1 MSSLS
6 SPIAERLRDA
16 VSQARWNEAVA
27 LLQTSSALQAAEAL
41 GDLPFEQQQSLFRHL
56 PLDLA
61 AAVVTQF
68 PYYHEYVL
76 LHSLPAGE
84 MRALVD
90 KMKPDDRMRFFDE
103 LPEEAWQRLM
113 DELSSVLPAN
123 TSGQHE
129 PETARVLEQQLPQAG
144 EPIIEAFQIAK
155 SFEQPD
161 GREIQIIA
169 PMDLSIE
176 SDTIFALLGPSGSGK
191 STLLRI
197 LSGLTA
203 PSSGSVRVH
212 GQPLDCC
219 APNIGIVFQSF
230 ALFPWLT
237 VLENVE
243 VPLVARGLQHP
254 ERHREALQ
262 ALAMVGLKGFENAY
276 PKELSGGMKQRVGFA
291 RALAVNPEVLF
302 MDEPFSALDVLTAE
316 NLRGELMELWLKD
329 QIPTKSIFLVTHNIE
344 EAVLLAD
351 RIVVLGTH
359 PAKIRADFRISLPQP
374 RDRKSAEFLVYVDYI
389 YKVMTQPDLEFG
401 PVTKLPSVRKSSFQ
415 VLPHATAG
423 GMAGL
428 LEFLND
434 RGGKEDLYHL
444 AEELL
449 MEVDDLF
456 PIVDAAVM
464 LGFAD
469 STQGD
474 VRITPAGKEFAEA
487 DIAARKKLFRE
498 ALLSHVTLIQQIQN
512 ALQRKSDRAVPL
524 EFFRDVLDEH
534 LSHDDVQRQI
544 DTVLNWGRYAEIFTY
559 DSETDRLLLNQAS
572 GTANSSEAVPLH

>member
-1 MSSLS
+1 
-6 SPIAERLRDA
+6 
-16 VSQARWNEAVA
+16 
-27 LLQTSSALQAAEAL
+27 
-41 GDLPFEQQQSLFRHL
+41 
-56 PLDLA
+56 
-61 AAVVTQF
+61 
-68 PYYHEYVL
+68 
-76 LHSLPAGE
+76 
-84 MRALVD
+84 
-90 KMKPDDRMRFFDE
+90 
-103 LPEEAWQRLM
+103 
-113 DELSSVLPAN
+113 
-123 TSGQHE
+123 
-129 PETARVLEQQLPQAG
+129 
-144 EPIIEAFQIAK
+144 
-155 SFEQPD
+155 
-161 GREIQIIA
+161 
-169 PMDLSIE
+169 MDLSVE

-197 LSGLTA
+197 LSGLSA
-203 PSSGSVRVH
+203 PSSGTVLVH

-243 VPLVARGLQHP
+243 VPLVARGLAHSD
-254 ERHREALQ
+254 RHHQALQ

-389 YKVMTQPDLEFG
+389 YKVMTQPELECS
-401 PVTKLPSVRKSSFQ
+401 PVTELPTLRKASFQ

-434 RGGKEDLYHL
+434 RGGEEDMYHL

-456 PIVDAAVM
+456 PIVDGAVM
-464 LGFAD
+464 LRFAD
-469 STQGD
+469 STRGD
-474 VRITPAGKEFAEA
+474 VKITPSGKEFAEA
-487 DIAARKKLFRE
+487 DIATRKQLFRT
-498 ALLSHVTLIQQIQN
+498 AILSHVTLIQQIRN
-512 ALQRKSDRAVPL
+512 ALERKSDRNVPL

-544 DTVLNWGRYAEIFTY
+544 ETALNWGRYAEIFTY
-559 DSETDRLLLNQAS
+559 DSETDRLLLNEGS